1 MSTPSRE
8 LDVLDLLL
16 DEVEAWQRQLRQTES
31 TDYVEGQ
38 LAYMDALVP
47 AIRRA
52 SQTTPPNQ
60 ILEDV
65 AGELGLASDG
75 QELHPCPTTQ
85 REAGILAMWSICL
98 GLTQGLAG
106 GAQAAMQAVKE
117 MSGKGSFGAR

>member
-16 DEVEAWQRQLRQTES
+16 DEVQAWQGQLRQTEA

-38 LAYMDALVP
+38 LAYLDALVP

-52 SQTTPPNQ
+52 KPTTPPNG
-60 ILEDV
+60 ILEHV
-65 AGELGLASDG
+65 AGELGLSSDG
-75 QELHPCPTTQ
+75 QLLDPCPTTQ
-85 REAGILAMWSICL
+85 REAGILSMWSVCL

-106 GAQAAMQAVKE
+106 GAQAAMEAVKE
-117 MSGKGSFGAR
+117 MSGGGSFGAR